1 MAKGSYIGGGTI
13 IRPEKQADWFG
24 SGPVEDPDYRA
35 ALNKFEAAKAHYR
48 KVEAERPTGKQRT
61 SENAREHAKRLRAA
75 FDAME
80 AAKPRPSVAQPR
92 KALSPATEQRIGN
105 LKRDLSMYAAQARK
119 ATASHEECRQEL
131 SKLLA
136 EHGIAE
142 SRYPETRKLK
152 L

>member
-35 ALNKFEAAKAHYR
+35 ALKKFEAAKAYHR
-48 KVEAERPTGKQRT
+48 KVAAERPTGKQRT
-61 SENAREHAKRLRAA
+61 SENVREHAKRLSAA

-92 KALSPATEQRIGN
+92 KNLSLATEQRISN
-105 LKRDLSMYAAQARK
+105 LKRDLAMYAAQARK
-119 ATASHEECRQEL
+119 ATASHEECRQKL

-136 EHGIAE
+136 EYNIDE
-142 SRYPETRKLK
+142 SQYPETRKLK

>member
-1 MAKGSYIGGGTI
+1 MAKGSYIGGGTV
-13 IRPEKQADWFG
+13 IRPEKQPDWFG

-35 ALNKFEAAKAHYR
+35 ALEKFEAARKYYR
-48 KVEAERPTGKQRT
+48 KIEAERPTGKQRT
-61 SENAREHAKRLRAA
+61 EIVVREYNRRLSAA

-80 AAKPRPSVAQPR
+80 AARPRPSVAQPR
-92 KALSPATEQRIGN
+92 KTLSPATEQRISN
-105 LKRDLSMYAAQARK
+105 LKRDLAMYAAQARK

>member
-1 MAKGSYIGGGTI
+1 MAKGSYIGGGTV
-13 IRPEKQADWFG
+13 IRPEKQPDWFG
-24 SGPVEDPDYRA
+24 SGPVEDPDYRT
-35 ALNKFEAAKAHYR
+35 ALEKFEAARAYYR

-61 SENAREHAKRLRAA
+61 APIAREHAKRLRAA

-80 AAKPRPSVAQPR
+80 AAKPRPSIAQVR
-92 KALSPATEQRIGN
+92 KSLSLATEQRISN

-131 SKLLA
+131 IKLLA
-136 EHGIAE
+136 DHGIAE
-142 SRYPETRKLK
+142 TRYPETRKLK